1 MEMWLVVSLA
11 RLVVVAI
18 AAALGVYLSAWLL
31 QTITP
36 GLDLWAEL
44 ARGNMAM
51 AVVLAGVILAVAAV
65 MHPVVSVPLDAYDL
79 GPGAAAATLLIE
91 GARLVFGAL
100 VGGVGVVLAAGL
112 YNLLTGSL
120 DERAQLRSGNVAVG
134 VVEAAVMI
142 GIALL
147 LSAPATSLV
156 RAALD
161 LVVGS

>member
-1 MEMWLVVSLA
+1 MEIWLVVSLA

-31 QTITP
+31 QSIMP

-51 AVVLAGVILAVAAV
+51 AAVLAGVILAVAAV
-65 MHPVVSVPLDAYDL
+65 MHPVVSVPLEAYDI
-79 GPGAAAATLLIE
+79 GPGAAATALLIE
-91 GARLVFGAL
+91 GARLVFGAV
-100 VGGVGVVLAAGL
+100 VGGLGVVMAAGL

-120 DERAQLRSGNVAVG
+120 DERAELRAGNVAVG
-134 VVEAAVMI
+134 LVEAAAMV

-147 LSAPATSLV
+147 LSAPATALV
-156 RAALD
+156 RASLD
-161 LVVGS
+161 LILGQ